1 VTLLAAWAGL
11 WLALA
16 APVHPGDF
24 RLSTL
29 EGTEVEFAS
38 LRGRVT
44 VVVFISAVCPMAND
58 YADRMTSLH
67 RAFQQAPVR
76 FVFINSN
83 RNESAAEIRANAA
96 GNQFPFPVHRD
107 ASGVA
112 ADRFLSEVTPTAYVL
127 DSAGAIRYRG
137 AIDDSPNPARVR
149 RSWVREA
156 VEALLAGRAI
166 TTTTTEPS
174 G

>member
-1 VTLLAAWAGL
+1 VTVLSALAGVCL
-11 WLALA
+11 TLA
-16 APVHPGDF
+16 APFQPGSF

-29 EGTEVEFAS
+29 EGAEVEFAS

-44 VVVFISAVCPMAND
+44 VVVFVSAVCPMAND
-58 YADRMTSLH
+58 YADRFTSLWETY
-67 RAFQQAPVR
+67 QQTPVR

-96 GNQFPFPVHRD
+96 GNRFPFPVHRD
-107 ASGVA
+107 PSGLA
-112 ADRFLSEVTPTAYVL
+112 AERFQAEVTPTAYVL
-127 DSAGAIRYRG
+127 DTAGAIRYQG
-137 AIDDSPNPARVR
+137 AIDDAANPARVK

-156 VEALLAGRAI
+156 VEALLAGRTI
-166 TTTTTEPS
+166 ETTATKPS